1 MNPFKLIIS
10 AIVLI
15 ILIVLTLTS
24 FKIVTIEG
32 SQLGVKETWSHGVEA
47 DIMQPKT
54 YFLFP
59 GWSQTVYK
67 YDASSQVYVM
77 NDKPMSTEKAS
88 GGREKDAYLVQSS
101 EGQDMRIS
109 MNLRWRIDPAKL
121 VSIHKTVRKD
131 IEEKILRPVVMRV
144 VKDEATRMKAI
155 DAYSGEG
162 LVKLQAS
169 IQNALAGADAVEGRE
184 LRERGVIVEN
194 FVIEHIGLDPAYM
207 EQITKKTTAIQSQQ
221 RAVEE
226 QKAAEADALVAKS
239 KAQADLNTQVVAGE
253 RDAKL
258 VVIKAK
264 AAAEQVT
271 VAAEAAAQQVT
282 IAAKAAATQVE
293 VAAEAAK
300 KQAELQGEG
309 KKLGMTA
316 EAEGILAIGKAEAAA
331 KQLLLDSY
339 KAAGADAF
347 RQIEVAKA
355 LSEGTK
361 GIQGYLPNNFNPTVI
376 SGNFMDAI
384 QTILGPHL
392 QPVPTPKQ

>member
-1 MNPFKLIIS
+1 MNSPIKLIVS
-10 AIVLI
+10 AIVLVI
-15 ILIVLTLTS
+15 AFVLTLTS

-32 SQLGVKETWSHGVEA
+32 SQLGVKETWGSGVVT

-67 YDASSQVYVM
+67 YDASSQVFVM
-77 NDKPMSTEKAS
+77 NDKSMHEEKTAA
-88 GGREKDAYLVQSS
+88 GREKDSYLVQSS

-109 MNLRWRIDPAKL
+109 LNLRWRIDPLKL
-121 VSIHKTVRKD
+121 VSIHKTVRRD

-144 VKDEATRMKAI
+144 VKDESTRMKAI
-155 DAYSGEG
+155 EAYSGEG

-169 IQNALAGADAVEGRE
+169 IQNALAGADAVEGKE

-253 RDAKL
+253 RDAQL

-264 AAAEQVT
+264 AAAQQVT
-271 VAAEAAAQQVT
+271 VAAEASAQQVT
-282 IAAKAAATQVE
+282 IAAKAAATQVT

-300 KQAELQGEG
+300 QQAQLEGEG

-316 EAEGILAIGKAEAAA
+316 EAEGILAVGKAEAAA
-331 KQLLLDSY
+331 KQLLFDSY
-339 KAAGADAF
+339 KAAGPDAY

-361 GIQGYLPNNFNPTVI
+361 GIQGYLPNNFNPTII

-384 QTILGPHL
+384 KNILGS
-392 QPVPTPKQ
+392 QPQVPAPAK